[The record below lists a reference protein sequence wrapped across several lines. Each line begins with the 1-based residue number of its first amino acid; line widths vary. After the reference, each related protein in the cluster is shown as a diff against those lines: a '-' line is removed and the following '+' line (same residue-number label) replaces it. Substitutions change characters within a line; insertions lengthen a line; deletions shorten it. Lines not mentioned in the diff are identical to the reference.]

1 MKVDSVYHTH
11 GWYND
16 GKVVTEYTNIIPD
29 KGIQLHHSQRWYY
42 PVHIYDSKA
51 KIHSGL
57 GRNVDVRI

>member
-16 GKVVTEYTNIIPD
+16 RKVVTEYTNIIPD

-42 PVHIYDSKA
+42 PVHIYDSKE
-51 KIHSGL
+51 I
-57 GRNVDVRI
+57 GRAHV